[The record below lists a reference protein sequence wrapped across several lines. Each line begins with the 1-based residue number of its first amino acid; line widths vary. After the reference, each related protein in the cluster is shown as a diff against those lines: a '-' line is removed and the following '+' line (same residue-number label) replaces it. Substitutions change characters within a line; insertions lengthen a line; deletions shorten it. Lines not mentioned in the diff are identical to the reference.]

1 MFTVRVR
8 VRVFGLGFF
17 VRVSVRVSVTDS
29 GAYLNENFIII
40 YRLCCHLVSVPEK
53 TAELKIVI
61 LFIILLYYL

>member
-1 MFTVRVR
+1 VFTVRVR

-53 TAELKIVI
+53 KTPN
-61 LFIILLYYL
+61 